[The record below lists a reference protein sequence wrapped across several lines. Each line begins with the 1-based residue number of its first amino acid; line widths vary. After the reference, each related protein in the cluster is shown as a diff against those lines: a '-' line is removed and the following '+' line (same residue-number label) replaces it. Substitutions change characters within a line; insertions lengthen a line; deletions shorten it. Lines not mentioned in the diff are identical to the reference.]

1 MKKASVVEP
10 VSAFKAHAVN
20 LIIGNHYRADNEA
33 LRLENRIVWDR
44 LCHLDQMCQVQA
56 TRLARQEQLLNTMAH
71 ANENQRQDITWFDGV
86 LHDILQRDA
95 HLRWQLRDRI
105 TYSDLPLYDPDVSDQ
120 ETVENSVDDDF
131 EQRTLEDDLQAQLE
145 GDLD

>member
-1 MKKASVVEP
+1 
-10 VSAFKAHAVN
+10 
-20 LIIGNHYRADNEA
+20 
-33 LRLENRIVWDR
+33 
-44 LCHLDQMCQVQA
+44 
-56 TRLARQEQLLNTMAH
+56 MAH